1 MEHDTEIFNA
11 IKQVLFQQI
20 KNLQNMQVLLDEELK
35 AVKDR
40 NGEALLAVSAKKE
53 QLLKSIKQVDAQC
66 SGEAQI
72 QFISQ
77 HSDLTEIKEDISSLL
92 VECQTKNEVVYLSAT
107 QNQVAID
114 EVKRL
119 LIGGSKNTTYDAYG
133 KKQSGGSLGKGIK
146 A

>member
-1 MEHDTEIFNA
+1 MTHDTKIFDD
-11 IKQVLFQQI
+11 IKHKLLQQ
-20 KNLQNMQVLLDEELK
+20 KHNLQTMFALLDEELD
-35 AVKDR
+35 AVKKRD
-40 NGEALLAVSAKKE
+40 GKLLLAVSGKKE
-53 QLLKSIKQVDAQC
+53 QLLTTITQLDQQLSGDNNKQHLNSTPELKQLHDEITQL
-66 SGEAQI
+66 
-72 QFISQ
+72 
-77 HSDLTEIKEDISSLL
+77 LTD
-92 VECQTKNEVVYLSAT
+92 CQQKNEVVYLSAT